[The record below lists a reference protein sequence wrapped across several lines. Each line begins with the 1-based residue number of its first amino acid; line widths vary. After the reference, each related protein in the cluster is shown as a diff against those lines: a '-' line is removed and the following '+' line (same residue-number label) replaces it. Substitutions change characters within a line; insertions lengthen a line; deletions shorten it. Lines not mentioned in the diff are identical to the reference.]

1 MMVKREEM
9 RCKCG
14 CGGLVV
20 DEAFLERLNK
30 ARAIAHT
37 PFRINSGYRCPTHNV
52 AVGSKS
58 RNHVSGRAAD
68 IACTH
73 GALRLR
79 IILAL
84 LEVGFRR
91 IGVGQ
96 TYVHV
101 DDMPDMPHSI
111 WVY

>member
-1 MMVKREEM
+1 MIRPEEM

-14 CGGLVV
+14 CRAIIF
-20 DEAFLERLNK
+20 DDKFLERLNT
-30 ARAIAHT
+30 ARGRAKT
-37 PFRINSGYRCPTHNV
+37 PFRITSGYRCPAHNA
-52 AVGSKS
+52 AVGSTS
-58 RNHVSGRAAD
+58 QNHVSGRAAD

-84 LEVGFRR
+84 LESGFRR